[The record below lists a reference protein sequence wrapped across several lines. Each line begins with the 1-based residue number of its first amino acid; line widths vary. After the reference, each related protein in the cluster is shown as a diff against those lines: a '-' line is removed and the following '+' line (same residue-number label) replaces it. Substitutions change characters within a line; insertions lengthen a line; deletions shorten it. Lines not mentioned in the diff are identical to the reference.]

1 MPHCALRLN
10 CPDCGQG
17 FLLPSARH
25 REELAYGCMVLQ
37 LEGLRNG
44 LIGSLVSRYWLLCKR

>member
-1 MPHCALRLN
+1 VRCDKT
-10 CPDCGQG
+10 CPDRGQG

-25 REELAYGCMVLQ
+25 RKELAYGCMVLQ
-37 LEGLRNG
+37 LEALRNG